1 MLWEE
6 RSKLV
11 YSYCSALWFTLEN
24 EIFDSDYAFKFH
36 ALCKGLDVVTD
47 SYQ

>member
-6 RSKLV
+6 RLNSVKLLR
-11 YSYCSALWFTLEN
+11 CLEFTLEN
-24 EIFDSDYAFKFH
+24 EIFDLDYEFKFH